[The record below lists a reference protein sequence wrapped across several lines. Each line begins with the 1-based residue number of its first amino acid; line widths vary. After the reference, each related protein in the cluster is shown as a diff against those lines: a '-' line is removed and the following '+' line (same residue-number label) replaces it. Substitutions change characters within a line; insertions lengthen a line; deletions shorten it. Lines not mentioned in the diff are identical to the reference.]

1 MELKKALTYEEQVDR
16 LEKVHNLTIDS
27 KEDAI
32 SILSRINYYRLSA
45 YGIGL
50 KKNDDP
56 EKYADGISLK
66 TLYRLYV
73 FDSRFRNILF
83 HTVEHIEIQFR
94 TQMANYLALKY
105 GPECY
110 TDHQFFVVFTISM
123 VMMFFKYSW
132 MNS

>member
-50 KKNDDP
+50 KKKDDP

-73 FDSRFRNILF
+73 FRQQIQKYPVSYGRAYRN
-83 HTVEHIEIQFR
+83 TVQ
-94 TQMANYLALKY
+94 
-105 GPECY
+105 
-110 TDHQFFVVFTISM
+110 
-123 VMMFFKYSW
+123 
-132 MNS
+132 NSNG